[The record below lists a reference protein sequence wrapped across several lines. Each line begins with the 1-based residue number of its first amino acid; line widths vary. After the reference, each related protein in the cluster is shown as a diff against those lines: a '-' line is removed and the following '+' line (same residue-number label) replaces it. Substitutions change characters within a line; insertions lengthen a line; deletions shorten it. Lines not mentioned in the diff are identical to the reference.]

1 MDETEKTNDQET
13 TGASKPR
20 PWWKRFIS
28 LFLKHLLPLLI
39 LGFLCA
45 CLAFEYWGIG
55 SPVLRGV
62 PDFQRL
68 IPITSIFMAILVL
81 VLPLATRG
89 SLESLTCLLLAVEG
103 GDFVSCLRPFMVG
116 CLDKGGIVAIAGCRG
131 SALLAD
137 IPAYPQSQFQYLVSA
152 HGTPDT
158 HVLCVTNLFPLHI
171 LRGIISTVIESA
183 NKLNTVGWD
192 R

>member
-45 CLAFEYWGIG
+45 CWAFEYWGIG
-55 SPVLRGV
+55 SPVLRGG
-62 PDFQRL
+62 PNFRRL

-103 GDFVSCLRPFMVG
+103 GILFLAYGPSWS
-116 CLDKGGIVAIAGCRG
+116 VAWTRV
-131 SALLAD
+131 ALL
-137 IPAYPQSQFQYLVSA
+137 QLLVA
-152 HGTPDT
+152 G
-158 HVLCVTNLFPLHI
+158 VLLCWLTI
-171 LRGIISTVIESA
+171 LRIRNRNFSTWLVLTELLTLTFFALLIYFRCTYYWA
-183 NKLNTVGWD
+183 
-192 R
+192 